1 MALHTIACAFFYQY
15 FVPDGTQKR
24 TNLYM
29 VAGEL
34 LPDLKI
40 RERRS
45 GVMEEGNAVSY
56 YIIANIGEP
65 VFLRRNRFV

>member
-34 LPDLKI
+34 LPDLKN
-40 RERRS
+40 
-45 GVMEEGNAVSY
+45 VEEKAAEIIAGGKAISY
-56 YIIANIGEP
+56 YIITNIGE
-65 VFLRRNRFV
+65 